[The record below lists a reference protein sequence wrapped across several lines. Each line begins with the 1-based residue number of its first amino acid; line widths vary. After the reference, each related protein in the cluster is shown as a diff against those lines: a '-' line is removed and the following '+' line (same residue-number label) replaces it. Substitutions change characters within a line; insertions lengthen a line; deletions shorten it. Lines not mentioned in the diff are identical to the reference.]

1 MQVEAG
7 LTVFAKGQDCI
18 KFMLQGE
25 AANADMAV
33 GEKFKEVF
41 EKIKEGGYLVRQV
54 NYDEGDL
61 Y

>member
-33 GEKFKEVF
+33 GEKFKEV
-41 EKIKEGGYLVRQV
+41 LRR
-54 NYDEGDL
+54 
-61 Y
+61 